1 MAENKN
7 FLRAFVSR
15 AEDGDNG
22 QPGDPIR
29 FTASTA
35 GIKRDGLDLDMQDW
49 LLDNYRKNP
58 VFLWAHDY
66 WGKYLPLGRVKAEV
80 EGDRLMAEVVFD
92 QNDDFAR
99 AVERKYRD
107 GFLHT
112 VSVGWN
118 FVEVDKKRKMEL
130 LDISGVPVPGDPDAL
145 MERQYQVLKRIFE
158 VDSGQST
165 PAEAGQAVDRI
176 QNSGLS
182 FEDLGKEKFEDDA
195 ATRGEQEPVWEKVA
209 AEMVGIFLSPGD
221 ESDEL
226 RERRYRALL
235 PKYRRLG
242 KVAPEFL
249 TAEELSA
256 LDEKEIAGLFLEGEV
271 EGERLKAKGES
282 VEDLGLSFEEVKE
295 KLDSAMSLIRSVYE
309 KLESGAKVT
318 QKVENEDG
326 EKDQALMMRAM
337 ELNLKMR
344 SLK

>member
-1 MAENKN
+1 MADKN
-7 FLRAFVSR
+7 FLRAFVR
-15 AEDGDNG
+15 RDEDGSVG
-22 QPGDPIR
+22 QSGDPIR
-29 FTASTA
+29 FTASTS
-35 GIKRDGLDLDMQDW
+35 GIKRDGIDLDMQDW

-66 WGKYLPLGRVKAEV
+66 WGKNLPLGRVIAEV
-80 EGDRLMAEVVFD
+80 ESDRLTAEVLFD
-92 QNDDFAR
+92 QNDEFAK

-145 MERQYQVLKRIFE
+145 MERQYEVLKRIIDGGRE
-158 VDSGQST
+158 TGDGR
-165 PAEAGQAVDRI
+165 D
-176 QNSGLS
+176 
-182 FEDLGKEKFEDDA
+182 DLVDDA
-195 ATRGEQEPVWEKVA
+195 GTRGEQEPEWEKVA

-249 TAEELSA
+249 TVEELSA
-256 LDEKEIAGLFLEGEV
+256 LDEKEVRGLFLEGE
-271 EGERLKAKGES
+271 GES
-282 VEDLGLSFEEVKE
+282 SKLIADRSKDLPLGAQAGFRSEVAQAVGLLQGILSRIDGVANDEAVEDDDGEEDQNLVMRVMEE
-295 KLDSAMSLIRSVYE
+295 KL
-309 KLESGAKVT
+309 KL
-318 QKVENEDG
+318 Q
-326 EKDQALMMRAM
+326 
-337 ELNLKMR
+337 MR

>member
-1 MAENKN
+1 MADKN
-7 FLRAFVSR
+7 FLRAYVSR
-15 AEDGDNG
+15 EESGSQAGE
-22 QPGDPIR
+22 PIR

-35 GIKRDGLDLDMQDW
+35 GIKRDGIDLDMQDW

-145 MERQYQVLKRIFE
+145 MERQYEALKRMFE
-158 VDSGQST
+158 GGDST
-165 PAEAGQAVDRI
+165 PAVAGQ
-176 QNSGLS
+176 
-182 FEDLGKEKFEDDA
+182 EDAKDPEDAKGKEKFEDDA

-209 AEMVGIFLSPGD
+209 AEMVEIFLSPGD

-256 LDEKEIAGLFLEGEV
+256 LDEKEIRGLFLEGEV
-271 EGERLKAKGES
+271 DSSKLKHGDVVEIKIENDDLIIEIENASRILQNLVTRINGTKKSAGQGQAVAPTKA
-282 VEDLGLSFEEVKE
+282 VED
-295 KLDSAMSLIRSVYE
+295 D
-309 KLESGAKVT
+309 
-318 QKVENEDG
+318 DG

-337 ELNLKMR
+337 EEKLKLQMR

>member
-92 QNDDFAR
+92 QNDDFAK

-145 MERQYQVLKRIFE
+145 MERQYEALKRMFE
-158 VDSGQST
+158 GGDS
-165 PAEAGQAVDRI
+165 
-176 QNSGLS
+176 
-182 FEDLGKEKFEDDA
+182 KEDDA

-209 AEMVGIFLSPGD
+209 AEMVEIFLSPGD

-256 LDEKEIAGLFLEGEV
+256 L
-271 EGERLKAKGES
+271 ERLS
-282 VEDLGLSFEEVKE
+282 
-295 KLDSAMSLIRSVYE
+295 
-309 KLESGAKVT
+309 
-318 QKVENEDG
+318 
-326 EKDQALMMRAM
+326 
-337 ELNLKMR
+337 
-344 SLK
+344 

>member
-145 MERQYQVLKRIFE
+145 MERQYEALKR
-158 VDSGQST
+158 
-165 PAEAGQAVDRI
+165 
-176 QNSGLS
+176 
-182 FEDLGKEKFEDDA
+182 
-195 ATRGEQEPVWEKVA
+195 
-209 AEMVGIFLSPGD
+209 M
-221 ESDEL
+221 
-226 RERRYRALL
+226 AL
-235 PKYRRLG
+235 
-242 KVAPEFL
+242 
-249 TAEELSA
+249 
-256 LDEKEIAGLFLEGEV
+256 
-271 EGERLKAKGES
+271 
-282 VEDLGLSFEEVKE
+282 
-295 KLDSAMSLIRSVYE
+295 
-309 KLESGAKVT
+309 
-318 QKVENEDG
+318 
-326 EKDQALMMRAM
+326 
-337 ELNLKMR
+337 
-344 SLK
+344 

>member
-1 MAENKN
+1 MADKN
-7 FLRAFVSR
+7 FLRAYVSR
-15 AEDGDNG
+15 EESGSQAGE
-22 QPGDPIR
+22 PIR

-35 GIKRDGLDLDMQDW
+35 GIKRDGIDLDMDDW
-49 LLDNYRKNP
+49 LLDNYHKNP

-66 WGKYLPLGRVKAEV
+66 WGKNLPLGKVNAEV

-92 QNDDFAR
+92 QNDEFAK

-145 MERQYQVLKRIFE
+145 MERQYEALKRMFE
-158 VDSGQST
+158 G
-165 PAEAGQAVDRI
+165 E
-176 QNSGLS
+176 
-182 FEDLGKEKFEDDA
+182 GKETGDGGRGADLEEDNA
-195 ATRGEQEPVWEKVA
+195 GARSEQEPEWEKVA
-209 AEMVGIFLSPGD
+209 AEMVEIFLSPGD
-221 ESDEL
+221 ESDEV

-256 LDEKEIAGLFLEGEV
+256 LDEKEVSGLFLEGEAD
-271 EGERLKAKGES
+271 GSPRMERGRQLKAES
-282 VEDLGLSFEEVKE
+282 DGRRKTGDGQGQAQPLRAEVEQAIGVLQKVLSRI
-295 KLDSAMSLIRSVYE
+295 D
-309 KLESGAKVT
+309 GAKVN
-318 QKVENEDG
+318 QEVEGEDG
-326 EKDQALMMRAM
+326 EKDKALLMRAM
-337 ELNLKMR
+337 EEKLKLQMR